1 MIEFTLKDLAA
12 RCGGALEGGDARI
25 GAVSTDSRKCKG
37 ALFVALKGEKF
48 DGHDF
53 IRKAV
58 EGGAAALLVSRPIQD
73 PGIPYVLCADTLRGL
88 GLCGAIVR
96 QKCPARVASLTGSCG
111 KTTVKELC
119 SGILSQCGR
128 TIATSGNFNNDVG
141 VPLTLLRLE
150 KDTQYAVIE
159 QGASHPHDISR
170 TCEFVKADT
179 ALINNAGAA
188 HIEGFGSLRGI
199 YEGKSEILQDVLG
212 RGGVGAV
219 PSDSNW
225 TGQWKSDFASAL
237 REGRLVTFG
246 THEGDLARVT
256 NIRTSTE
263 GISFTISAQGRSF
276 DASLPLLGAHNAMN
290 AAAAC
295 ALALITG
302 APLDAL
308 KSGLEHGAP
317 MRGRLFMQTHGD
329 VSLIDDAYN
338 ASYNAV
344 IAALDVLH
352 DAEGMRIMA
361 FGDMGELGDEARAL
375 HARVGEHARGRC
387 DAFLC
392 AGPLAKAA
400 AEAYGDGAEHFDS
413 VEALA
418 SRAAA
423 LAAEPGRKC
432 FLVKGSHAMGMD
444 RVNEAVRR
452 AGGF

>member
-1 MIEFTLKDLAA
+1 MIEFTLKELAA
-12 RCGGALEGGDARI
+12 ASGGSLVGGDAVVK
-25 GAVSTDSRKCKG
+25 AVSTDSRKCRG

-53 IRKAV
+53 IGKAV
-58 EGGAAALLVSRPIQD
+58 AGGAAAVLSSRPAGD
-73 PGIPYVLCADTLRGL
+73 PGVPCVICDDTLRGL
-88 GLCGAIVR
+88 GLCGALAR
-96 QKCPARVASLTGSCG
+96 SKCKARVASLTGSCG

-119 SGILSQCGR
+119 SAILSQCGS
-128 TIATSGNFNNDVG
+128 TVATSGNFNNDVG

-150 KDTQYAVIE
+150 EGTKYAVIE
-159 QGASHPHDISR
+159 QGASHLGDLAR
-170 TCEFVKADT
+170 TCQFVKADT

-188 HIEGFGSLRGI
+188 HIEGFGSLRGV
-199 YEGKSEILQDVLG
+199 YEGKSEILQDVVG
-212 RGGVGAV
+212 RGGIGVV

-225 TGQWKSDFASAL
+225 TQQWKSDFASAFAQ
-237 REGRLVTFG
+237 GRMFTFG
-246 THEGDLARVT
+246 THEGDLARVGG
-256 NIRTSTE
+256 IRASAQ
-263 GISFTISAQGRSF
+263 GISFSISACGRTF
-276 DASLPLLGAHNAMN
+276 DASLPLLGAHNALN

-295 ALALITG
+295 ALALVTG
-302 APLDAL
+302 APFEAL
-308 KSGLEHGAP
+308 RPGLEHGAP
-317 MRGRLFMQTHGD
+317 MKGRLFLQSHGD

-344 IAALDVLH
+344 IAALDVLS
-352 DAEGMRIMA
+352 GIPGRRIMA
-361 FGDMGELGDEARAL
+361 FGDMGELGAEALEL
-375 HARVGEHARGRC
+375 HAKVGEHARGRC

-400 AEAYGDGAEHFDS
+400 ADAFGPGAEHFDS

>member
-1 MIEFTLKDLAA
+1 LIEFTLSELAA
-12 RCGGALEGGDARI
+12 RCGGVLRGADLPVK
-25 GAVSTDSRKCKG
+25 AVSTDSRACRG

-53 IRKAV
+53 IGKAV
-58 EGGAAALLVSRPIQD
+58 EGGAAALLVSREVQD
-73 PGIPYVLCADTLRGL
+73 PGVPAVVCPDTLRGL
-88 GLCGAIVR
+88 GMCGSLVR
-96 QKCPARVASLTGSCG
+96 RKCPAKVASLTGSCG

-119 SGILSQCGR
+119 AGILSQLGL

-150 KDTQYAVIE
+150 KGTKYAVVE

-170 TCEFVKADT
+170 TCEFVEAGT

-188 HIEGFGSLRGI
+188 HIEGFGSLRGV

-212 RGGVGAV
+212 RGGMGAV

-225 TGQWKSDFASAL
+225 TESWKSDFASAFAQ
-237 REGRLVTFG
+237 GRLFTFG
-246 THEGDLARVT
+246 THEGDLVRLGNV
-256 NIRTSTE
+256 RTSTS
-263 GISFTISAQGRSF
+263 GITFSISSHGRSF
-276 DASLPLLGAHNAMN
+276 EASLPLLGAHNAMN

-302 APLDAL
+302 APFESL

-317 MRGRLFMQTHGD
+317 MKGRLFMQTRGD
-329 VSLIDDAYN
+329 TSLIDDAYN

-344 IAALDVLH
+344 IAALDVLK
-352 DAEGMRIMA
+352 DAPGRRIMA
-361 FGDMGELGDEARAL
+361 FGDMGELGGEALSL
-375 HARVGEHARGRC
+375 HAKVGEHARGRC
-387 DAFLC
+387 DVFLC

-400 AEAYGDGAEHFDS
+400 AEAFGEGAEHFDS

-423 LAAEPGRKC
+423 LAAESGRKC